1 MQSLDTLKTR
11 LAKAKTS
18 LILEHP
24 FVGAIALGMPHDY
37 MTPEFEAMLQASGR
51 KPTACTN
58 GKRVLYSAE
67 FVSGLTDEELK
78 FLVAHECMHPMLEH
92 NFRRQSRDPKKWN
105 LAADYVINQLLV
117 DEGIGKFIEGG
128 CLDKAL
134 YDAGQG
140 VSEQIYTLLPEGGDG
155 EGAPGGTGMDL
166 EDGEGTASDQAQQA
180 AEWKV
185 KVAQAAQAAK
195 MMGKL
200 SAGME
205 RLVDGILNPTVDWRD
220 VLQKFV
226 VKHKTDERSFS
237 RPNRRFLSQ
246 GMYMPSRSGEIMGPI
261 AFFVDCSG
269 SVDDK
274 QLAQMAAEMRTVH
287 EDLRPE
293 KMHVLYFDSEVSH
306 YECYGPDDSLDIRFH
321 GGGGTDVRAAFD
333 YLEQEGHADG
343 VVCTVV
349 LTDGYTPYPDG
360 SNTPVIWAMT
370 TDMTAPFGEHCRV
383 RV

>member
-24 FVGAIALGMPHDY
+24 FVGAIALGMPHSFQ
-37 MTPEFEAMLQASGR
+37 EGVG
-51 KPTACTN
+51 TACTN
-58 GKRVLYSAE
+58 GKRVLYSPA
-67 FVSGLTDEELK
+67 FVSELTDDQLK

-105 LAADYVINQLLV
+105 MAADYVINQLLV

-128 CLDKAL
+128 CLNKAL

-140 VSEQIYTLLPEGGDG
+140 VSEQIYTLLPEDAGDD
-155 EGAPGGTGMDL
+155 GAGPGIGGTGQDL
-166 EDGEGTASDQAQQA
+166 EDGEGTASDQAQAA

-200 SAGME
+200 SVGMA
-205 RLVDGILNPTVDWRD
+205 RLVDSILNPTVDWRD

-226 VKHKTDERSFS
+226 IKHKTDERSFA

-246 GMYMPSRSGEIMGPI
+246 GLYMPSRTGERMRAI
-261 AFFVDCSG
+261 AFLVDCSG
-269 SVDDK
+269 SISDDI
-274 QLAQMAAEMRTVH
+274 LAQMAAEVRTVH

-293 KMHVLYFDSEVSH
+293 KLHVVYFDAEVTH
-306 YECYGPDDSLDIRFH
+306 YDCFLPDDTVTISFH

-333 YLEQEGHADG
+333 FLDDEGHSDDLA
-343 VVCTVV
+343 CTIV
-349 LTDGYTPYPDG
+349 LTDGYTPYPEG
-360 SNTPVIWAMT
+360 SDTPVIWAMT
-370 TDMTAPFGEHCRV
+370 TDTTAPFGEHCRV

>member
-24 FVGAIALGMPHDY
+24 FVGAIALGMPHTYSD
-37 MTPEFEAMLQASGR
+37 AV
-51 KPTACTN
+51 KTAATN
-58 GKRVLYSAE
+58 GKRVLYSPE
-67 FVSGLTDEELK
+67 FVSDLTDDQLK

-105 LAADYVINQLLV
+105 MAADYVINQLLT
-117 DEGIGKFIEGG
+117 DEGIGTFIDGG
-128 CLDKAL
+128 CLNKAL

-140 VSEQIYTLLPEGGDG
+140 VSEHIYTLIPDSDEGGGGGGDM
-155 EGAPGGTGMDL
+155 GGTGQDL
-166 EDGEGTASDQAQQA
+166 EDGEGTAQDQAQEA

-200 SAGME
+200 SAGMA
-205 RLVDGILNPTVDWRD
+205 RLVDSILNPTVDWRE
-220 VLQKFV
+220 VLQRFV
-226 VKHKTDERSFS
+226 TKHKTDERSFS

-246 GMYMPSRSGEIMGPI
+246 GLYMPSRSGEVMGPI
-261 AFFVDCSG
+261 AFLVDCSG
-269 SVDDK
+269 SVDDV
-274 QLAQMAAEMRTVH
+274 QLAQMAAEIRMVH

-293 KMHVLYFDSEVSH
+293 KLHVVYFDSTVSH

-321 GGGGTDVRAAFD
+321 GGGGTDVCAAFD
-333 YLEQEGHADG
+333 YLDQHGHADD

-349 LTDGYTPYPDG
+349 LTDGYTPYPEG
-360 SNTPVIWAMT
+360 ASNPVIWAMT

-383 RV
+383 RM

>member
-24 FVGAIALGMPHDY
+24 FVGSIALGMPHTY
-37 MTPEFEAMLQASGR
+37 QEGVG
-51 KPTACTN
+51 TACTN
-58 GKRVLYSAE
+58 GKRVLYDPK
-67 FVSGLTDEELK
+67 FVSDLTDDELK

-92 NFRRQSRDPKKWN
+92 NFRRQSREPKRWN
-105 LAADYVINQLLV
+105 RAADYVINQLLV

-134 YDAGQG
+134 YDAGNG
-140 VSEQIYTLLPEGGDG
+140 VSEHIYTLIPEGDGDG
-155 EGAPGGTGMDL
+155 EGSGDMGGTGQDL
-166 EDGEGTASDQAQQA
+166 EDGEGTAQDQAQQSS
-180 AEWKV
+180 EWRV

-200 SAGME
+200 SVGMA
-205 RLVDGILNPTVDWRD
+205 RLVDAILNPTVDWRD
-220 VLQKFV
+220 VLQRFV
-226 VKHKTDERSFS
+226 TKHKTDERSFS

-246 GMYMPSRSGEIMGPI
+246 GLYMPSRSGEVMGPM
-261 AFFVDCSG
+261 AFLVDCSG
-269 SVDDK
+269 SVDDR

-293 KMHVLYFDSEVSH
+293 KLHVIYFDSEVSH

-333 YLEQEGHADG
+333 YLEAEGHADD

-349 LTDGYTPYPDG
+349 LTDGYTPYPD
-360 SNTPVIWAMT
+360 SCHYPLIWAMT
-370 TDMTAPFGEHCRV
+370 TDMDAPFGEHCRV
-383 RV
+383 TV

>member
-24 FVGAIALGMPHDY
+24 FVGAIALGMPHSFQ
-37 MTPEFEAMLQASGR
+37 EGVG
-51 KPTACTN
+51 TACTN
-58 GKRVLYSAE
+58 GKRVLDDPQ
-67 FVSGLTDEELK
+67 FVSNLSDDQLK

-105 LAADYVINQLLV
+105 MAADYVINQLLV

-128 CLDKAL
+128 CLNKAL

-140 VSEQIYTLLPEGGDG
+140 VSEQIYTLLPEDAGDD
-155 EGAPGGTGMDL
+155 GAGPGIGGTGQDL
-166 EDGEGTASDQAQQA
+166 EDGEGTASDQAQAA

-200 SAGME
+200 SVGMA
-205 RLVDGILNPTVDWRD
+205 RLVDSILNPTVDWRD

-226 VKHKTDERSFS
+226 IKHKTDERSFA

-246 GMYMPSRSGEIMGPI
+246 GLYMPSRTGERMRAI
-261 AFFVDCSG
+261 AFLVDCSG
-269 SVDDK
+269 SISDDI
-274 QLAQMAAEMRTVH
+274 LAQMAAEVRTVH

-293 KMHVLYFDSEVSH
+293 KLHVVYFDAEVTH
-306 YECYGPDDSLDIRFH
+306 YDCFLPDDTVTISFH
-321 GGGGTDVRAAFD
+321 GGGGTDVRTAFNFLD
-333 YLEQEGHADG
+333 DEGHSDDLA
-343 VVCTVV
+343 CTIV
-349 LTDGYTPYPDG
+349 LTDGYTPYPEG
-360 SNTPVIWAMT
+360 SDTPVIWAMT

>member
-24 FVGAIALGMPHDY
+24 FVGAIALGMPHSFQ
-37 MTPEFEAMLQASGR
+37 EGVG
-51 KPTACTN
+51 TACTN
-58 GKRVLYSAE
+58 GKRVLYDPK
-67 FVSGLTDEELK
+67 FVSNLSDDQLK

-105 LAADYVINQLLV
+105 MAADYVINQLLV

-128 CLDKAL
+128 CLNKAL

-140 VSEQIYTLLPEGGDG
+140 VSEQIYTLLPEDAGDD
-155 EGAPGGTGMDL
+155 GAGPGIGGTGQDL
-166 EDGEGTASDQAQQA
+166 EDGEGTASDQAQAA

-200 SAGME
+200 SVGMA
-205 RLVDGILNPTVDWRD
+205 RLVDSILNPTVDWRD

-226 VKHKTDERSFS
+226 IKHKTDERSFA

-246 GMYMPSRSGEIMGPI
+246 GLYMPSRTGERMRAI
-261 AFFVDCSG
+261 AFLVDCSG
-269 SVDDK
+269 SISDDI
-274 QLAQMAAEMRTVH
+274 LAQMAAEVRTVH

-293 KMHVLYFDSEVSH
+293 KLHVVYFDAEVTH
-306 YECYGPDDSLDIRFH
+306 YDCFLPDDTVTISFH
-321 GGGGTDVRAAFD
+321 GGGGTDVRAAFNFLD
-333 YLEQEGHADG
+333 DEGHSDDLA
-343 VVCTVV
+343 CTIV
-349 LTDGYTPYPDG
+349 LTDGYTPYPEG
-360 SNTPVIWAMT
+360 SDTPVIWAMT

-383 RV
+383 KV

>member
-1 MQSLDTLKTR
+1 MQSMDTLKTR

-18 LILEHP
+18 LVLEFP
-24 FVGAIALGMPHDY
+24 FVGAIALGMPHTYSD
-37 MTPEFEAMLQASGR
+37 AV
-51 KPTACTN
+51 KTAATN
-58 GKRVLYSAE
+58 GKRVLYNPE
-67 FVSGLTDEELK
+67 FVSDLTDEQLK

-105 LAADYVINQLLV
+105 MAADYVINQLLV
-117 DEGIGKFIEGG
+117 DEGIGKFIDGG
-128 CLDKAL
+128 CLNKDL

-140 VSEQIYTLLPEGGDG
+140 VSEQIYTLLPDQGEGGGGDG
-155 EGAPGGTGMDL
+155 IGGTGQDL
-166 EDGEGTASDQAQQA
+166 EDGEGTAQDQAQEA

-200 SAGME
+200 SVGMA
-205 RLVDGILNPTVDWRD
+205 RLVDSILNPTVDWRE

-226 VKHKTDERSFS
+226 TKHKTDERSFS

-246 GMYMPSRSGEIMGPI
+246 GLYMPSRSGEVMGPI
-261 AFFVDCSG
+261 AFLVDCSG
-269 SVDDK
+269 SVDDE
-274 QLAQMAAEMRTVH
+274 QLAQMAAEIRMVH

-293 KMHVLYFDSEVSH
+293 KLHVVYFDAEVSH

-333 YLEQEGHADG
+333 YLDQQGHADG

-349 LTDGYTPYPDG
+349 LTDGYTPYPEG
-360 SNTPVIWAMT
+360 ANYPVIWAMT
-370 TDMTAPFGEHCRV
+370 TDMNAPFGEHCRV
-383 RV
+383 RM

>member
-24 FVGAIALGMPHDY
+24 FVGAIALGMPHTYSD
-37 MTPEFEAMLQASGR
+37 AV
-51 KPTACTN
+51 PTAATN
-58 GKRVLYSAE
+58 GKRVLYNPE
-67 FVSGLTDEELK
+67 FVSDLTDEQLK

-105 LAADYVINQLLV
+105 MAADYVINQLLV
-117 DEGIGKFIEGG
+117 DEGIGKFIDGG
-128 CLDKAL
+128 CLNKDL

-140 VSEQIYTLLPEGGDG
+140 VSEQIYTLLPDQGEGGGGDG
-155 EGAPGGTGMDL
+155 IGGTGQDL
-166 EDGEGTASDQAQQA
+166 EDGEGTAQDQAQEA

-200 SAGME
+200 SAGMA
-205 RLVDGILNPTVDWRD
+205 RLVDSILNPTVDWRE

-226 VKHKTDERSFS
+226 TKHKTDERSFS

-246 GMYMPSRSGEIMGPI
+246 GLYMPSRSGEVMGPI
-261 AFFVDCSG
+261 AFLVDCSG
-269 SVDDK
+269 SVDDE
-274 QLAQMAAEMRTVH
+274 QLAQMAAEIRMVH

-293 KMHVLYFDSEVSH
+293 KLHVVYFDSTVSH

-333 YLEQEGHADG
+333 YLDQQGHADG

-349 LTDGYTPYPDG
+349 LTDGYTPYPEG
-360 SNTPVIWAMT
+360 ANYPVIWAMT
-370 TDMTAPFGEHCRV
+370 TDMNAPFGEHCRV
-383 RV
+383 RM